1 MKVNTRELISGLD
14 LKKKYLIDVNGR
26 VFSAEDY
33 IKQYHI
39 GAEMQRNKK
48 LVPRYYE
55 RPLGLQLELTS
66 KCNQK
71 CIHCY
76 NQSNDKE
83 HNILSSE
90 LSIDEWKAIANQ
102 AKELD
107 IFQCVISGG
116 EPTILGDKLFEIMDI
131 LDEASVRFV
140 VISNGMLL
148 DEYTVERF
156 KKYKYS
162 WFQISIDG
170 SRKEL
175 HNKIRGAEAFEKAI
189 NAANLIKEAGI
200 PLVIAHSVMK
210 YNIDYLEEMIDLC
223 YLLGAIK
230 VITGPFSYMGRAVRN
245 SDLISL
251 TDEECKK
258 VYEICDAKAL
268 EYMGRMQV
276 TVSAEESTSLRVK
289 LAEPN
294 SVMLIRPNGDV
305 KFDCVSPFKIGN
317 VRENTLLEIWES
329 KGKYVYSSK
338 RLLEYIQMIK
348 SSRDLLKVHPRV
360 NVDPDELLTI

>member
-1 MKVNTRELISGLD
+1 MKVNAEELISGLD
-14 LKKKYLIDVNGR
+14 LKKKYMIDVNGKTY
-26 VFSAEDY
+26 STEDY
-33 IKQYHI
+33 IKQYHVGSEI
-39 GAEMQRNKK
+39 QRNKR

-55 RPLGLQLELTS
+55 RPLGLQFELTS
-66 KCNQK
+66 NCNQR
-71 CIHCY
+71 CVHCY
-76 NQSNDKE
+76 NQSNDNE
-83 HNILSSE
+83 HNIISSE
-90 LSIDEWKAIANQ
+90 LDINEWKNIAEQ

-148 DEYTVERF
+148 DKHMVDRF

-170 SRKEL
+170 SREEL
-175 HNKIRGAEAFEKAI
+175 HDKIRGAKSFKKAI

-223 YLLGAIK
+223 YLLGAVK
-230 VITGPFSYMGRAVRN
+230 VITGPFSYMGRAVKN

-251 TDEECKK
+251 TDAECKK
-258 VYEICDAKAL
+258 VYEICDSKAL
-268 EYMGRMQV
+268 EYMGKMQV

-329 KGKYVYSSK
+329 KGKYVYTSN
-338 RLLEYIQMIK
+338 RLLEYIKEIK
-348 SSRDLLKVHPRV
+348 SSKDLLRVSPRV
-360 NVDPDELLTI
+360 NVDPDELLII